1 MTSIILMII
10 GVVVFGIGLFLFLQS
25 ENSDKPEKSTED
37 LNKIVEMAIADGV
50 LTSNERSFIK
60 KIAKEKELDYDRII
74 IDIEEQ
80 IALSD
85 VESETALIDYNK
97 KHGDDFEKFV
107 VKKFN
112 KDFFTIKEWAGDKY
126 VDGSYAETTPQPDL
140 LMEFRIQEN
149 SSRFAVECKWRK
161 NLYKNGIIFAS
172 REQLNRYKNY
182 GEKNEIP
189 VFLAI
194 GMGGKGISPEKL
206 YVIPLKDIDKN
217 YIHKSKLSRYEKDI
231 ENNFFY
237 DYKTKKLK

>member
-10 GVVVFGIGLFLFLQS
+10 GVVVFGVGLFLFLKS
-25 ENSDKPEKSTED
+25 GDRDKPEKSTD
-37 LNKIVEMAIADGV
+37 NLNKIIEMATADGV
-50 LTSNERSFIK
+50 LTSNERSVIK
-60 KIAKEKELDYDRII
+60 KIAEEKKLDYDEII

-85 VESETALIDYNK
+85 VESETALIDYSK
-97 KHGDDFEKFV
+97 KQGDDFEKFV

-140 LMEFRIQEN
+140 LMELRIQEN
-149 SSRFAVECKWRK
+149 TSRFAVECKWRK

-172 REQLNRYKNY
+172 REQLNRYKSY
-182 GEKNEIP
+182 EEKNGIQ

-194 GMGGKGISPEKL
+194 GMGGKGMSPENL
-206 YVIPLKDIDKN
+206 YVIPLNDIDKN
-217 YIHKSKLSRYEKDI
+217 YIHKSKLSRYEKDKD
-231 ENNFFY
+231 NNFFY